1 MVTVALDAMGSDL
14 GPRATVAGA
23 ARVSRSPGAPAIAL
37 VGDEAVIRRLLTVH
51 AHDRDRVRIVHAPR
65 VVPQDAKPRDALDA
79 MPDCSILRAAE
90 VVRDGQAD
98 VLVSAGNTGAVTLA
112 CARTFARLPR
122 VGRCALGAVYPT
134 ERRRGEKDDPFSL
147 ILDAGLTLEVS
158 ADDLVVFAV
167 MGSAY
172 AARISKN
179 PKPRVA
185 LLSNGS
191 EPGKGTRA
199 VVEAHRRLAAV
210 EHLEFIGNIEGMD
223 IPKGTADVVVT
234 GGFTGN
240 IVLKMLE
247 GVAETVM
254 RLGRYAGDRS
264 LRYKAGLGL
273 LAPAVKKLRQATD
286 WEQYGGAPILGFDHL
301 CIKAHGRSTE
311 RAVANA
317 IKVATR
323 AARTELVRSMREA
336 LGELEEPSDASL
348 AEARAR
354 SPG

>member
-14 GPRATVAGA
+14 GPKATVAGA
-23 ARVSRSPGAPAIAL
+23 ASASTWRGAPEIVL
-37 VGDEAVIRRLLTVH
+37 VGDEGVLRRLLTVH
-51 AHDRDRVRIVHAPR
+51 AHERDKIRIQHAPQ
-65 VVPQDAKPRDALDA
+65 VVPQDAKAKAALDS
-79 MPDCSILRAAE
+79 MPNCSILRAAQLVKSGE
-90 VVRDGQAD
+90 AD

-112 CARTFARLPR
+112 CARTFERLPN

-134 ERRRGEKDDPFSL
+134 ERRRGENNDPFSL

-158 ADDLVVFAV
+158 ADDLVAFAV

-172 AARISKN
+172 AARISRN
-179 PKPRVA
+179 PRPRVA
-185 LLSNGS
+185 LLSIGS
-191 EPGKGTRA
+191 EPTKGTRA
-199 VVEAHRRLAAV
+199 IIEANQRLQSVEV
-210 EHLEFIGNIEGMD
+210 IDFIGNIEGMD

-234 GGFTGN
+234 AGFTGN

-254 RLGRYAGDRS
+254 RLGRYAGDKS

-273 LAPAVKKLRQATD
+273 LMPAVKKLRKATD

-311 RAVANA
+311 RAIGNA

-323 AARTELVRSMREA
+323 AARTELVRSIRD
-336 LGELEEPSDASL
+336 GLESL
-348 AEARAR
+348 DGVR
-354 SPG
+354 

>member
-14 GPRATVAGA
+14 GPKATVSGA
-23 ARVSRSPGAPAIAL
+23 AAITAAAGSPRVLL
-37 VGDEAVIRRLLTVH
+37 VGDEAVLRRLLLLH
-51 AHDRDRVRIVHAPR
+51 PHDHDKIRIVHAPE
-65 VVPQDAKPRDALDA
+65 VVPMDAKPAEALDA
-79 MPDCSILRAAE
+79 MPRASVRVAAE
-90 VVRDGQAD
+90 LVKHGEAD

-112 CARTFARLPR
+112 CARTFERLPG
-122 VGRCALGAVYPT
+122 VTRCALGAVYPT

-147 ILDAGLTLEVS
+147 ILDAGLTLEPS
-158 ADDLVVFAV
+158 GEDLVGFAV

-172 AARISKN
+172 AQRIGRN

-185 LLSNGS
+185 LLSIGT

-199 VVEAHRRLAAV
+199 VVEAHERLARTSCID
-210 EHLEFIGNIEGMD
+210 FIGNIEGMD

-234 GGFTGN
+234 AGFTGN

-254 RLGRYAGDRS
+254 RLGRYAGDES
-264 LRYKAGLGL
+264 LRYKLGLGL
-273 LAPAVKKLRQATD
+273 LAPAVVKLRQATD
-286 WEQYGGAPILGFDHL
+286 WQQYGGAPILGFDRL

-311 RAVANA
+311 RAIGNA

-323 AARTELVRSMREA
+323 AARTDLVQSIRD
-336 LGELEEPSDASL
+336 GL
-348 AEARAR
+348 ADLSA
-354 SPG
+354 

>member
-14 GPRATVAGA
+14 GPEATVAGA
-23 ARVSRSPGAPAIAL
+23 ASASTWRGAPEIVL
-37 VGDEAVIRRLLTVH
+37 VGDEGVLRRLLTVH
-51 AHDRDRVRIVHAPR
+51 EHDRGKIRIQHAPQ
-65 VVPQDAKPRDALDA
+65 VVGQDDKPKAALDS

-90 VVRDGQAD
+90 LVKAGEAD

-112 CARTFARLPR
+112 CARTFERLPN
-122 VGRCALGAVYPT
+122 VVRCALGAVYPT

-147 ILDAGLTLEVS
+147 ILDAGLTLEPS
-158 ADDLVVFAV
+158 ADDLVAFAV

-172 AARISKN
+172 AARISRN
-179 PKPRVA
+179 PRPRVA

-191 EPGKGTRA
+191 EASKGTRA
-199 VVEAHRRLAAV
+199 VVDANRRLQEV
-210 EHLEFIGNIEGMD
+210 GLIEFIGNIEGTD

-247 GVAETVM
+247 GVAETVI
-254 RLGRYAGDRS
+254 RLGRYAGDKS

-273 LAPAVKKLRQATD
+273 LMPAVKRLRKATD

-311 RAVANA
+311 RAIGNA

-323 AARTELVRSMREA
+323 AARTELVRSIRSGLES
-336 LGELEEPSDASL
+336 LG
-348 AEARAR
+348 
-354 SPG
+354 